1 MKRRFRDRV
10 DAGAQLSAMLEA
22 YRDVDAVVLGLPRGG
37 VAVAAPVADVLDLP
51 LDAYVVRKLGVPGHE
66 ELAMGA
72 IASGGVVVWNDDVLS
87 SLRIADD
94 RREAV
99 VAHERAEL
107 ERRERGI
114 VETVRRSRCPAAP

>member
-1 MKRRFRDRV
+1 M
-10 DAGAQLSAMLEA
+10 SPW
-22 YRDVDAVVLGLPRGG
+22 PR
-37 VAVAAPVADVLDLP
+37 PVADALDLP

-107 ERRERGI
+107 ERRERG
-114 VETVRRSRCPAAP
+114 VSRRPSAGHGVAAAP